1 MEPCRGLGSWLL
13 LFLETLCR
21 FSSKTRAQP
30 RSGSAIYSQ
39 ALFTPKSRTRPKTME
54 NPSPHPN
61 PKLWTLKCLTGSAL
75 FHIQR
80 GVSALDFQRCEAA
93 SRQQDHSSVGAFGVL
108 GELHL

>member
-1 MEPCRGLGSWLL
+1 MPLL
-13 LFLETLCR
+13 QQDACTTKIRVRNIL
-21 FSSKTRAQP
+21 
-30 RSGSAIYSQ
+30 
-39 ALFTPKSRTRPKTME
+39 
-54 NPSPHPN
+54 PSFVHPEIKDPTQNHGKPLPHPN